1 VVNPLGQKAF
11 QQSRID
17 DKLLPGEYRLRLRG
31 PLSLDYLG
39 RTTAQEMASPDGGR
53 RLVFWAPEAL
63 VKLAI
68 PKKIALGAAMVRSLD
83 QVIDAE
89 SGRVSGIGAAIVMR
103 RGIGSRDLCVITLGN
118 LGSGLPHAAHRSPP
132 VRGDEYQGRAA

>member
-1 VVNPLGQKAF
+1 VVKPLGQKAF
-11 QQSRID
+11 QQPRID

-39 RTTAQEMASPDGGR
+39 RTTAQEMAIPDGGR
-53 RLVFWAPEAL
+53 RLVFWTPETL

-89 SGRVSGIGAAIVMR
+89 SGRVSGIGAAP
-103 RGIGSRDLCVITLGN
+103 S
-118 LGSGLPHAAHRSPP
+118 
-132 VRGDEYQGRAA
+132 